1 MLELIETI
9 RATLNL
15 KLPVKFVFEEKEND
29 SAGYYIPLYSKK
41 GLLRKHKIFINML
54 DCGRSFESLIAH
66 EMIHAWQEENRKKD
80 CHGKSFIKMSQH
92 IQNVLKIEG
101 IFDPECD
108 K

>member
-9 RATLNL
+9 RAELNL
-15 KLPVKFVFEEKEND
+15 KLPIKFVLEEKDN
-29 SAGYYIPLYSKK
+29 STAGYYIPLYSKK
-41 GLLRKHKIFINML
+41 GIIRKHKIFINML
-54 DCGRSFESLIAH
+54 DGGRSFESLIAH